1 VRCTAHFQVD
11 MRIAVLSDVHADL
24 ESLLDVLV
32 HVDRVKCDLVVCTGD
47 LVDYGP
53 SPDATIALLRERR
66 VVCIRGN
73 HDRLALTK
81 TDEREEDDGPALSST
96 SRSFLETLPT
106 AWRATFDGVTVAMHH
121 ASPNSDMRPIL
132 ADQATHADVRDWL
145 ATCAADV
152 LIVGHTHRAFA
163 LRAQAC
169 GLIVNP
175 GALLRTESIDETRY
189 ARLRPAWPPDGGTFG
204 ILELPTGCFRVLNGR
219 DGSEVSAPTWVV
231 QA

>member
-1 VRCTAHFQVD
+1 
-11 MRIAVLSDVHADL
+11 MKIAVLSDVHADL
-24 ESLLDVLV
+24 ASLLDVLA

-73 HDRLALTK
+73 HDRWALAK
-81 TDEREEDDGPALSST
+81 AHEREEDDGPALSSA
-96 SRSFLETLPT
+96 SRAFLETLPT
-106 AWRATFDGVTVAMHH
+106 AWQATFDGVRVAMHH

-132 ADQATHADVRDWL
+132 PDQASHADVRGWL
-145 ATCAADV
+145 ATSDADV

-163 LRAQAC
+163 LRAQAR

-175 GALLRTESIDETRY
+175 GALLRTESMDETGHV
-189 ARLRPAWPPDGGTFG
+189 RLRAASPPEGGTFG
-204 ILELPTGCFRVLNGR
+204 ILELPTGGFRVLNGR

-231 QA
+231 DA